1 MVIVFALVAL
11 AVLAVVAGLH
21 RYVWRRLVRDTTR
34 GPGPARRVGT
44 ALFVTGPVL
53 TAGALVAERTG
64 APFWLQRSL
73 AWPGFLWLALALYLL
88 LGVLAAEA
96 VRPLLNRLS
105 RRVPPSPR
113 DAVASPS
120 GRPSSDAAG
129 SPSGRPSPDP
139 AGSPSDRPS
148 PDPVASA
155 PGRPSPDPVASAPD
169 RPSPDAAVSPSGR
182 PSRDPVASAPDH
194 PSPDAAVSPSD
205 RPSRDP
211 VASAPDHPSP
221 DAAVS
226 PSDRPSPDPVASAS
240 DRPSPD
246 AAVSPSGRPSQDP
259 VASAPDRPSPD
270 AAVSPSGRPS
280 QDPVASPL
288 DRPSR
293 NPAVSPSGRP
303 SPDPVA
309 SPLGRPSRVVGG
321 QGPGVQGAEPPGAVT
336 EAPAQAPAP
345 PAQAPAPERAPEPGV
360 QEPTRRLVVS
370 RLLAGAVTTA
380 AVATVGHGT
389 YGVLRGP
396 RVRRVTVPLAKL
408 PRAAN
413 GFRIAVVS
421 DIHLGPVLG
430 RGFAQR
436 VVDTVNATQP
446 DLIAVVGDLVDG
458 SVKNLGPAAAPLAR
472 LSARHGAYFVTGNHE
487 YFSGAEQWIAEVR
500 DLGLHPLQNARTE
513 LPYFDLAGVN
523 DVQGESEGQGPDFAK
538 ALDDRDPARA
548 CVLLA
553 HQPVQI
559 HEAVRHGVDLQLSG
573 HTHGGQLWPGSL
585 LAAAANPTVAGLD
598 RYGDTQLYVSRGA
611 GAWGP
616 PTRVGAP
623 SDVTV
628 IELAATRA

>member
-1 MVIVFALVAL
+1 
-11 AVLAVVAGLH
+11 
-21 RYVWRRLVRDTTR
+21 
-34 GPGPARRVGT
+34 
-44 ALFVTGPVL
+44 
-53 TAGALVAERTG
+53 
-64 APFWLQRSL
+64 
-73 AWPGFLWLALALYLL
+73 
-88 LGVLAAEA
+88 
-96 VRPLLNRLS
+96 
-105 RRVPPSPR
+105 
-113 DAVASPS
+113 
-120 GRPSSDAAG
+120 
-129 SPSGRPSPDP
+129 
-139 AGSPSDRPS
+139 
-148 PDPVASA
+148 
-155 PGRPSPDPVASAPD
+155 
-169 RPSPDAAVSPSGR
+169 
-182 PSRDPVASAPDH
+182 
-194 PSPDAAVSPSD
+194 
-205 RPSRDP
+205 

-240 DRPSPD
+240 DRPIRD
-246 AAVSPSGRPSQDP
+246 R

-270 AAVSPSGRPS
+270 A
-280 QDPVASPL
+280 
-288 DRPSR
+288 
-293 NPAVSPSGRP
+293 AVSPSGRP

-396 RVRRVTVPLAKL
+396 RVKRVTVPLAKL

-458 SVKNLGPAAAPLAR
+458 SVKDLGPAAAPLAR

-523 DVQGESEGQGPDFAK
+523 DVQGESEGKGPDFAK